1 MLIYIFNNDEF
12 ESLEELRDALEYELD
27 KDNTLY
33 DEMLEELGD
42 VQIGG
47 LWYSHSLALE
57 RIDPIAYRVG
67 MNDYSD
73 YIINEIMY
81 ELETADSDDYI
92 YTPAG
97 DIEVV
102 EDDSDYTDED

>member
-67 MNDYSD
+67 MNNYYDCVISD
-73 YIINEIMY
+73 IMY
-81 ELETADSDDYI
+81 ELEMCNTDDYI
-92 YTPAG
+92 YTVIG

-102 EDDSDYTDED
+102 EDGDLC